1 MNDGSAFQFDSY
13 VRDYHAY
20 INIWEPLLGE
30 CLKCVKEPTN
40 EVDKHAVAVV
50 RINSLS
56 KEVVVGHVP
65 KFISMIVSMFLSL
78 PGCTLSIEVT
88 GKRVN
93 HGAGYRL
100 EIPAN
105 FHFYGPENPI
115 VWIRSKIT
123 NIEKKLSQNVNRCLK

>member
-1 MNDGSAFQFDSY
+1 M
-13 VRDYHAY
+13 
-20 INIWEPLLGE
+20 
-30 CLKCVKEPTN
+30 KEPTN
-40 EVDKHAVAVV
+40 EVDKHAVGVV

-56 KEVVVGHVP
+56 KEVVVGHVL
-65 KFISMIVSMFLSL
+65 KFISMIVPMLLSL
-78 PGCTLSIEVT
+78 PGSTLNIEMT

-93 HGAGYRL
+93 CGVGYRL

-105 FHFYGPENPI
+105 FYFYGPENAI

>member
-1 MNDGSAFQFDSY
+1 MNDGSAFHFDSY
-13 VRDYHAY
+13 ARGYHAY
-20 INIWEPLLGE
+20 INMWEALLSE
-30 CLKCVKEPTN
+30 CLKCVKESTN
-40 EVDKHAVAVV
+40 EVDKDAVAVV
-50 RINSLS
+50 RRNSLI

-78 PGCTLSIEVT
+78 PGCTLSTEVT

-93 HGAGYRL
+93 RGAGYGL

-105 FHFYGPENPI
+105 FHFYGPENAI

>member
-1 MNDGSAFQFDSY
+1 MNNGSAFQFDSC
-13 VRDYHAY
+13 VRGYHAHM
-20 INIWEPLLGE
+20 NIWEPLLDE
-30 CLKCVKEPTN
+30 CLKCVREPTN
-40 EVDKHAVAVV
+40 EVDKHAVGVV

-56 KEVVVGHVP
+56 KEVVVGHVL
-65 KFISMIVSMFLSL
+65 KFISMIVSTLLSL
-78 PGCTLSIEVT
+78 PGSTLNIEMT

-93 HGAGYRL
+93 CGAGYGL

-105 FHFYGPENPI
+105 FYFYGPENAI